1 MGLTTKHMADANEGL
16 LDPNETPVEQSAD
29 QIKADIVER
38 YDIDVEANPELIEK
52 MVADK
57 IEDNKKFSTVIRQ
70 KIDWR
75 TKAEAKVEGDKQA
88 VTPPVQTDSINATDL
103 LQKMDEKFEQRDLD
117 ETDLSD
123 ELKDKVKSYAKAEG
137 VGIKKA
143 LESDYVTFIK
153 QADDNQ
159 TKAEDASLGGNG
171 KADANSD
178 YTTSTKFEG
187 DLSTKE
193 GKEEFKKWEE
203 AMRKL

>member
-1 MGLTTKHMADANEGL
+1 MADAKDQVEE
-16 LDPNETPVEQSAD
+16 PKEETPTELSSDEV
-29 QIKADIVER
+29 KAEI
-38 YDIDVEANPELIEK
+38 IEK
-52 MVADK
+52 YGFDEDVDEEVIGKLVNDK
-57 IEDNKKFSTVIRQ
+57 LEDNKKFSTVIRQ

-75 TKAEAKVEGDKQA
+75 TKAEAKVEGDKQTVA